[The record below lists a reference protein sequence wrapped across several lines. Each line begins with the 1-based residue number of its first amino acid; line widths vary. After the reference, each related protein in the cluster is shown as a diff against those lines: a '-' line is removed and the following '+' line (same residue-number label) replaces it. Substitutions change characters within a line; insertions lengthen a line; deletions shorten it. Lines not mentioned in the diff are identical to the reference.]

1 MIRGTTPKL
10 EFTIPFDTSQLAE
23 AYITISQKG
32 SIVIDKPLSEITC
45 DGNVMILHL
54 TQEETLKLKANSI
67 AEIQIR
73 VRTNTGE
80 ALASNIIQVST
91 ERILKDGEI

>member
-32 SIVIDKPLSEITC
+32 GIVIDKPLSEITC

>member
-10 EFTIPFDTSQLAE
+10 EFTIPFDAGQLAE

-32 SIVIDKPLSEITC
+32 GIVIDKPLSEIIC
-45 DGNVMILHL
+45 DGNVMSLHL
-54 TQEETLKLKANSI
+54 TQEETLKLKADSI

-73 VRTNTGE
+73 VRTNSGE

>member
-1 MIRGTTPKL
+1 M
-10 EFTIPFDTSQLAE
+10 S
-23 AYITISQKG
+23 
-32 SIVIDKPLSEITC
+32 
-45 DGNVMILHL
+45 LHL

-73 VRTNTGE
+73 VRTNSGE

>member
-10 EFTIPFDTSQLAE
+10 EFTIPFDTGQLAE

-32 SIVIDKPLSEITC
+32 SIVIDKPRSEIIC
-45 DGNVMILHL
+45 DGNVMSLHL

-73 VRTNTGE
+73 VRTNSGE

>member
-10 EFTIPFDTSQLAE
+10 EVTIPFDTGQLAE

-32 SIVIDKPLSEITC
+32 RIVIDKPLSEIIC
-45 DGNVMILHL
+45 DGNVMSLHL
-54 TQEETLKLKANSI
+54 TQDETLKLKADSI
-67 AEIQIR
+67 SEIQIR

>member
-32 SIVIDKPLSEITC
+32 SIVIDKPLSEIIC
-45 DGNVMILHL
+45 DGNVMSLHL
-54 TQEETLKLKANSI
+54 TQEETLKLKADSI

-73 VRTNTGE
+73 VRTNLGE

>member
-10 EFTIPFDTSQLAE
+10 EFTIPFNAGQLAE

-32 SIVIDKPLSEITC
+32 SIVIDKPLSEIIC

>member
-10 EFTIPFDTSQLAE
+10 EFTIPFDTGQLVE

-32 SIVIDKPLSEITC
+32 SIVIDKPLSEIIC
-45 DGNVMILHL
+45 DGNVMSLHL
-54 TQEETLKLKANSI
+54 TQEETLKLKADSI

-73 VRTNTGE
+73 VRTNAGE

>member
-10 EFTIPFDTSQLAE
+10 EFTIPFDTGQLAK

-32 SIVIDKPLSEITC
+32 SIVIDKPLSEIIC
-45 DGNVMILHL
+45 DGNVMSLHL
-54 TQEETLKLKANSI
+54 TQEETLKLKADSI

-73 VRTNTGE
+73 VRTNSGE

>member
-10 EFTIPFDTSQLAE
+10 EFTIPFDTDQLAE

-32 SIVIDKPLSEITC
+32 GVVIDKPLSEIIC
-45 DGNVMILHL
+45 DGNVMSLHL
-54 TQEETLKLKANSI
+54 TQEETLKLKADSI

-73 VRTNTGE
+73 VRTNSGE

>member
-10 EFTIPFDTSQLAE
+10 EFTIPFDTDQLAE

-45 DGNVMILHL
+45 DGNVMSLHL
-54 TQEETLKLKANSI
+54 TQEETLKLKADSI

-73 VRTNTGE
+73 VRTNSGE

>member
-10 EFTIPFDTSQLAE
+10 EFTIPFDTGQLAE
-23 AYITISQKG
+23 AYITISQKD

>member
-10 EFTIPFDTSQLAE
+10 EFTIPVDTGQLAE

-32 SIVIDKPLSEITC
+32 SIVIDKPLSEIIC
-45 DGNVMILHL
+45 DGNVMSLHL
-54 TQEETLKLKANSI
+54 TQEETLKLKADSI

-73 VRTNTGE
+73 VRTNSGE